1 METKTHPP
9 SFTVSLRGY
18 DREEVDE
25 YLDSLAEALGQ
36 VEEAEEHSRRLQSH
50 VAKCNSRIREL
61 EDRIRNDAPKSGA
74 ALGERIGLLLNAAE
88 ERGRG
93 HGHRGPG
100 ERGPDRGRRRGARRG
115 SRGAAA

>member
-1 METKTHPP
+1 METKTNAP

-50 VAKCNSRIREL
+50 VAKCNSRIKEL
-61 EDRIRNDAPKSGA
+61 EDRIRNDTPKSGA
-74 ALGERIGLLLNAAE
+74 ALGERIGLLLTTAEETAADTVAQAEASAARLVTAAE
-88 ERGRG
+88 TTT
-93 HGHRGPG
+93 PQ
-100 ERGPDRGRRRGARRG
+100 
-115 SRGAAA
+115 AAEK